1 MKRLMILFFSLI
13 SAPVW
18 SQAVGVSVS
27 PLLFQV
33 DSAVNLEINF
43 QYYGSTLEFD
53 SILSVKEPIVR
64 AAVEVT
70 TLFKQDSTIVKF
82 DRYKINFP
90 IEENQKEFLDTR
102 IYRLPPGKYELE
114 IEFVDHYDTQNRFTH
129 SELIEIPKISME
141 EAGMSNIKFLARLE
155 SFSGNDVDRPFVNN
169 NVVMEP
175 LPHHFYGTGL
185 NTLSYYV
192 ELYRLNQLGLE
203 NYILRTEIFSFSKG
217 EWNEVLTTY
226 QRLSKVKNIEPIAK
240 KIDISTL
247 PSDTYQLKLSLID
260 GNKEEWL
267 SESAV
272 FVQSNPKMDEELQK
286 KLLSGEIDNFFDNLN
301 EEELLYALRA
311 VAMKVGGKDQQ
322 TVNNLIRNDDY
333 DSMRDFLFRYWIKKD
348 PIQPE
353 LAYREF
359 MRLIDAIDQKFYSAF
374 RNGFETDRGMI
385 YLRYGPPTRIVTR
398 ENDQGAVPYEIWSY
412 DRIDMNNQV
421 DVKFV
426 FYNPN
431 LAGDEFQLLHS
442 NARNE
447 IRNPQWLG
455 EIYGVGDQ
463 LDGPNSV
470 DARNVQ
476 DNFQRE
482 AARIFNDN

>member
-1 MKRLMILFFSLI
+1 MNKWLTFVFSIFSI
-13 SAPVW
+13 SLL
-18 SQAVGVSVS
+18 SQSIGVSVS
-27 PLLFQV
+27 PVFFQV
-33 DSAVNLEINF
+33 DSATNLELNF

-53 SILSVKEPIVR
+53 TILTVKKPQIL

-70 TLFKQDSTIVKF
+70 TLFRRDSSIVKF

-90 IEENQKEFLDTR
+90 VKDGQTEFLDTR
-102 IYRLPPGKYELE
+102 IYRLNPGNYQLE
-114 IEFVDHYDTQNRFTH
+114 IEFVDHYNKENKYTH
-129 SELIEIPKISME
+129 TETVEVPEIDINEPGIS
-141 EAGMSNIKFLARLE
+141 SIKFLARLE
-155 SFSGNDVDRPFVNN
+155 TFLGNDIDKPFVTNG
-169 NVVMEP
+169 VVMEP
-175 LPHHFYGTGL
+175 LPHHFYGPDL
-185 NTLSYYV
+185 NTLSYYL
-192 ELYRLNQLGLE
+192 ELYRIDRLKLRNH
-203 NYILRTEIFSFSKG
+203 ILQTEIFSLKNG
-217 EWNEVLTTY
+217 NWEEKLTTY
-226 QRLSKVKNIEPIAK
+226 QRLSSLQKTEPIAK
-240 KIDISTL
+240 RLDISRL
-247 PSDTYQLKLSLID
+247 PSDTYKIKLSLID
-260 GNKEEWL
+260 GDKKEWL
-267 SESAV
+267 SQSAI
-272 FVQSNPKMDEELQK
+272 FVQSNPKMDEVIQE
-286 KLLSGEIDNFFDNLN
+286 KLLSGEIDNFFDGQD
-301 EEELLYALRA
+301 EDELLYALRA

-322 TVNNLIRNDDY
+322 TVNNLIQRKDY
-333 DSMRDFLFRYWIKKD
+333 ASMRDFLFRYWIKED

-353 LAYREF
+353 LAFKEF

-412 DRIDMNNQV
+412 DRIHVNNQV

-455 EIYGVGDQ
+455 EIYNVGNQ

-470 DARNVQ
+470 DARGVQ

-482 AARIFNDN
+482 AARLFNDN